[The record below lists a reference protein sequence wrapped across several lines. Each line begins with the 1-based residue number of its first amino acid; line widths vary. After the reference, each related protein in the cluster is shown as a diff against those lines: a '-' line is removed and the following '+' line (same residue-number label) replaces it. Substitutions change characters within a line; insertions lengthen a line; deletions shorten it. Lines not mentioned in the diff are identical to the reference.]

1 MTESTVSLAS
11 AFDWTK
17 IDLKSNI
24 CIRILLR
31 KTDVMN
37 EISNCLLKIDQEVG
51 EMKYNIVDSRF

>member
-11 AFDWTK
+11 AFHWTK

-24 CIRILLR
+24 CIIILLR